1 MPVAT
6 HPKTLTVGYLA
17 PARNLDPRKSW
28 DVESSFV
35 VRHVFEPPFGNVYGS
50 TDIEPCLFAGPLR
63 PRDERGTV
71 FEAGLRPGVL
81 FSDGS
86 PLRTEDVVRCLR
98 ESPAVRE
105 EAEVKAEGERLVFQL
120 RRPNARFDLALSH
133 YQCSVYREQGGALLG
148 TGPYRVAPESN
159 PEHVRLVRNPHFR
172 KPPAIEEVVFR
183 SFPPEPDGRARALLQ
198 AIEQGQVDLSLS
210 LGRDDIDAA
219 RGVRKVLLPG
229 VSLAML
235 YLNCESPRLRDQRVR
250 AAVAQAVDRLAI
262 AAACYANPL
271 AFAATSLTPRP
282 LGPADLRLEFDLAA
296 ARELLAQPGVAR
308 PERLT
313 LRLPWGPRP
322 YLAYPQRVGDLLAE
336 QLGKVGIAVD
346 FKATRS
352 STEFLQSSLS
362 GAYDLTLAGWIADTM
377 DPCDFLESNLAGA
390 RVPQNDNLAVAANL
404 GRLRSA
410 EMDAAIDR
418 FRGDRRTENLEAITQ
433 VADRE
438 LPIVPLMYGPAASVR
453 SYRVEKFKPT
463 ALWYVP
469 VEELDVTA

>member
-1 MPVAT
+1 MTAS
-6 HPKTLTVGYLA
+6 HPKSLTVGYLA

-50 TDIEPCLFAGPLR
+50 TEIEPCLFAGPLR
-63 PRDERGTV
+63 PRDAKGTA
-71 FEAGLRPGVL
+71 FDAELRPGVL

-86 PLRTEDVVRCLR
+86 PLRIEDVVRCLR

-105 EAEVKAEGERLVFQL
+105 EAEVKAEGERVVFQL

-133 YQCSVYREQGGALLG
+133 YQCSVYREQRGALLG
-148 TGPYRVAPESN
+148 TGPYLIAPEST
-159 PEHVRLVRNPHFR
+159 PERVRLLRNPHFR
-172 KPPAIEEVVFR
+172 KPPAIDEVLFL
-183 SFPPEPDGRARALLQ
+183 SYPPEADGRARSLLQ

-219 RGVRKVLLPG
+219 KGVRKVLLPG

-235 YLNCESPRLRDQRVR
+235 YLNCESPRLRDPRVR
-250 AAVAQAVDRLAI
+250 AAVARAVDRLAI
-262 AAACYANPL
+262 AGACYANPL

-296 ARELLAQPGVAR
+296 ARALLAQPGVER

-322 YLAYPQRVGDLLAE
+322 YLSYPQRVGDLLAA
-336 QLGKVGIAVD
+336 QLGQIGIPVE
-346 FKATRS
+346 FKPTRT
-352 STEFLQSSLS
+352 STEFLQSSVS
-362 GAYDLTLAGWIADTM
+362 GSYDLTLAGWIADTM
-377 DPCDFLESNLAGA
+377 DPCDFLESNLASY
-390 RVPQNDNLAVAANL
+390 RVPQGGNLAVAANL
-404 GRLRSA
+404 GRLRSP

-418 FRGDRRTENLEAITQ
+418 FRGDRSTENLEALTQ

-438 LPIVPLMYGPAASVR
+438 VPIVPLMYGPASSVR
-453 SYRVEKFKPT
+453 AYRVDRFKPT
-463 ALWYVP
+463 SLWYVP